1 MPIAQ
6 GSQCSKNMRGVLI
19 LIMKNFAININKR
32 LHQVAP
38 FSRYARWFCWYRLF
52 WNKEHVHFSD
62 LFLFYL
68 HSFDIIKVRFIRE
81 GYRKLLRC
89 TDVSTLQILHLRF
102 TFIRNIQNRKRF
114 GIVAD
119 IHSLQWMN
127 KKPNSKTSN
136 NRVEISNGILNQ

>member
-6 GSQCSKNMRGVLI
+6 GSECSKNIKGVLG

-52 WNKEHVHFSD
+52 WNKQHVHFSD

-114 GIVAD
+114 GIVTD

-136 NRVEISNGILNQ
+136 NRVEVSNGILNQ